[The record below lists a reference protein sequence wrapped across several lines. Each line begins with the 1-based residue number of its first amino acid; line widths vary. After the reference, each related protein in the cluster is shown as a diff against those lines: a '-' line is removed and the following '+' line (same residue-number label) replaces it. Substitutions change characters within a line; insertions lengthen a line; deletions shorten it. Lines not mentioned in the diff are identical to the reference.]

1 MTAMRTRV
9 AFGLMATGLVALAAC
24 SHQPPSLGLNPDYR
38 FGYDDKGETVAL
50 AYGRPN
56 SDEMALMLECP
67 KGSGRIE
74 LTDTVFDERT
84 TAIVLT
90 SDGHKTV
97 VPVRA
102 ETTEG
107 PADRLL
113 EGHLPLSAPALQA
126 LRRSG
131 VLQVASGAKRYTITV
146 EPEQRA
152 GVERFFKV
160 CG

>member
-1 MTAMRTRV
+1 MRAMRTLAALV
-9 AFGLMATGLVALAAC
+9 AVAAGVAALAAC
-24 SHQPPSLGLNPDYR
+24 SHERASLGLSPDYR

-56 SDEMALMLECP
+56 SDELALMLECP
-67 KGSGRIE
+67 KGSGRVE

-84 TAIVLT
+84 TAIVLS
-90 SDGHKTV
+90 SDGRKTA
-97 VPVRA
+97 VPVRN

-107 PADRLL
+107 PADKILV
-113 EGHLPLSAPALQA
+113 GHLPSSAPALQA

-131 VLQVASGAKRYTITV
+131 VLQVANGGKRYTITV
-146 EPEQRA
+146 APEQHA